1 MSSFCNFDVRDQ
13 QNQLSFVTVLS
24 FSGDKTLYFMMYII
38 MFNYVAILLSSET
51 EQSSGAKAYYWPD
64 LLGMIW

>member
-1 MSSFCNFDVRDQ
+1 MSSFCNFDIMDQ

-38 MFNYVAILLSSET
+38 MFNYVAMLLSSET
-51 EQSSGAKAYYWPD
+51 EQSSGVKAYYWPD
-64 LLGMIW
+64 LLAMIW